1 MDNTTEILKGKAE
14 AVRALAD
21 AMKADENIN
30 ASAVRFAE
38 NWAQAVESMVPQP
51 SEREAAIAQADAED
65 EASLKAL
72 KARCSDV
79 SVWRD
84 RTGDLWVRNSGGG
97 WRVSDDMDTAD
108 VSLMNLADV
117 EQRWGPLTAV

>member
-1 MDNTTEILKGKAE
+1 MDNTTEILKAKAQ

-38 NWAQAVESMVPQP
+38 NWAQAIESMVPQP
-51 SEREAAIAQADAED
+51 TERETAIAQADAED

-72 KARCSDV
+72 EIRCSAV
-79 SVWRD
+79 RVWKD
-84 RTGDLWVRNSGGG
+84 CSGDLWVRNSGGG
-97 WRVSDDMDTAD
+97 WRVHQDSDRPEP
-108 VSLMNLADV
+108 LMNLP
-117 EQRWGPLTAV
+117 EIEHRWGPLTPA